1 MLVERK
7 KYLNFLLKQK
17 DKDVIKIIT
26 GLRRS
31 GKSTL
36 LFQLF
41 YKKLLDMK
49 VKEDHIILSDTQ
61 ITLKPDSIIFGD
73 TMFSHKFIRTWLQKQ
88 VTDIN
93 HLIVYMENQKIL

>member
-1 MLVERK
+1 M
-7 KYLNFLLKQK
+7 
-17 DKDVIKIIT
+17 
-26 GLRRS
+26 
-31 GKSTL
+31 
-36 LFQLF
+36 FQLF

-61 ITLKPDSIIFGD
+61 ITLKPDRVIFGD
-73 TMFSHKFIRTWLQKQ
+73 TMFSDKLIRTWLQKQ